1 MDPSESEDSDASE
14 SLTPSLE
21 AAMPPEQ
28 RLSTQERLR
37 LARRR
42 RSEQLKK
49 WAQREREWQQH
60 QKPEKTERITFIA
73 NVMLLE
79 AAARNDLSEVRRLL
93 ETGVSPDSTNE
104 DGLTALHQCCI
115 DDSEEMMKLL
125 IQYGGNPNATD
136 TEKWTPLVRIIWRN
150 QSCAK

>member
-1 MDPSESEDSDASE
+1 MDPSESEDSDVD

-49 WAQREREWQQH
+49 WGQREREWQLHIAAQNH
-60 QKPEKTERITFIA
+60 PRERNERITFVP

-79 AAARNDLSEVRRLL
+79 AAARNDLEEGRPQQFFRLFFSVHIFFL
-93 ETGVSPDSTNE
+93 SDFFFSQNFYSTFN
-104 DGLTALHQCCI
+104 GH
-115 DDSEEMMKLL
+115 
-125 IQYGGNPNATD
+125 
-136 TEKWTPLVRIIWRN
+136 
-150 QSCAK
+150 

>member
-1 MDPSESEDSDASE
+1 MDPSESEDSDVD

-49 WAQREREWQQH
+49 WGQREREWQIHIAAQNRP
-60 QKPEKTERITFIA
+60 PERNERVTFVP

-79 AAARNDLSEVRRLL
+79 AAARNDLAEAKPNRVFTNLLFTFFAFLCSKNLKVQPKNWSKYLVEKIKVNFVSNVMLL
-93 ETGVSPDSTNE
+93 ETAACND
-104 DGLTALHQCCI
+104 LA
-115 DDSEEMMKLL
+115 
-125 IQYGGNPNATD
+125 
-136 TEKWTPLVRIIWRN
+136 
-150 QSCAK
+150 

>member
-1 MDPSESEDSDASE
+1 MRPNFKMDPSESEDSDVD

-49 WAQREREWQQH
+49 WGQREREWQLHIAAQNH
-60 QKPEKTERITFIA
+60 PRERNERITFVP

-79 AAARNDLSEVRRLL
+79 AAARNDL
-93 ETGVSPDSTNE
+93 
-104 DGLTALHQCCI
+104 
-115 DDSEEMMKLL
+115 EEGRPQKFFSWSS
-125 IQYGGNPNATD
+125 
-136 TEKWTPLVRIIWRN
+136 K
-150 QSCAK
+150 

>member
-1 MDPSESEDSDASE
+1 MDPSESEDSDVD

-49 WAQREREWQQH
+49 WGQREREWQIHIAAQNRP
-60 QKPEKTERITFIA
+60 PERNERVTFVP

-79 AAARNDLSEVRRLL
+79 AAARNDHAEGKPHCVF
-93 ETGVSPDSTNE
+93 TNF
-104 DGLTALHQCCI
+104 
-115 DDSEEMMKLL
+115 L
-125 IQYGGNPNATD
+125 ITFCLFCVVKTSSFVKKVKN
-136 TEKWTPLVRIIWRN
+136 LV
-150 QSCAK
+150 KY

>member
-1 MDPSESEDSDASE
+1 MDPSESEDSDVD

-49 WAQREREWQQH
+49 WGQREREWQIHIAAQNRP
-60 QKPEKTERITFIA
+60 PERNERVTFVP

-79 AAARNDLSEVRRLL
+79 AAARNDLAEGKPHRVFTIFLI
-93 ETGVSPDSTNE
+93 TF
-104 DGLTALHQCCI
+104 
-115 DDSEEMMKLL
+115 LL
-125 IQYGGNPNATD
+125 ICVVKTSNFLPFCIVKTF
-136 TEKWTPLVRIIWRN
+136 
-150 QSCAK
+150 AKKI

>member
-1 MDPSESEDSDASE
+1 MDPSESEDSDVD

-49 WAQREREWQQH
+49 WGQREREWQLHIAAQNH
-60 QKPEKTERITFIA
+60 PRERNERITFVP

-79 AAARNDLSEVRRLL
+79 AAARNDLEEGRPQQFFRLCFC
-93 ETGVSPDSTNE
+93 SQNFSHRFFF
-104 DGLTALHQCCI
+104 LT
-115 DDSEEMMKLL
+115 EFF
-125 IQYGGNPNATD
+125 
-136 TEKWTPLVRIIWRN
+136 
-150 QSCAK
+150 

>member
-1 MDPSESEDSDASE
+1 MDPSESEDSDVD

-49 WAQREREWQQH
+49 WGQREREWQIHIAAQNRP
-60 QKPEKTERITFIA
+60 PERNERVTFVP

-79 AAARNDLSEVRRLL
+79 AAARNDLAEGKPHCVF
-93 ETGVSPDSTNE
+93 TIFSTFF
-104 DGLTALHQCCI
+104 LFSC
-115 DDSEEMMKLL
+115 
-125 IQYGGNPNATD
+125 
-136 TEKWTPLVRIIWRN
+136 LVKTSIFVKTVEIFREILGSQIK
-150 QSCAK
+150 C

>member
-1 MDPSESEDSDASE
+1 MDPSESEDSDPD

-42 RSEQLKK
+42 RAEQLKK
-49 WAQREREWQQH
+49 WAQREREWKIH
-60 QKPEKTERITFIA
+60 QGGGREKTQRVNFVA

-79 AAARNDLSEVRRLL
+79 AAARNDLAE
-93 ETGVSPDSTNE
+93 G
-104 DGLTALHQCCI
+104 
-115 DDSEEMMKLL
+115 KL
-125 IQYGGNPNATD
+125 I
-136 TEKWTPLVRIIWRN
+136 VI
-150 QSCAK
+150 

>member
-1 MDPSESEDSDASE
+1 MDPSESEDSDSE

-42 RSEQLKK
+42 RAEQLKR
-49 WAQREREWQQH
+49 WSQREREWKVHGASSNLNHQQREFRK
-60 QKPEKTERITFIA
+60 QVTFIS

-79 AAARNDLSEVRRLL
+79 AAARNDLAE
-93 ETGVSPDSTNE
+93 GKHN
-104 DGLTALHQCCI
+104 I
-115 DDSEEMMKLL
+115 
-125 IQYGGNPNATD
+125 
-136 TEKWTPLVRIIWRN
+136 
-150 QSCAK
+150 

>member
-1 MDPSESEDSDASE
+1 MDPSESDESE
-14 SLTPSLE
+14 TDSLTPSLE

-49 WAQREREWQQH
+49 WAQREREWQLHSQNGN
-60 QKPEKTERITFIA
+60 QRENSKGVTFVP

-79 AAARNDLSEVRRLL
+79 AAARNDLAE
-93 ETGVSPDSTNE
+93 G
-104 DGLTALHQCCI
+104 
-115 DDSEEMMKLL
+115 K
-125 IQYGGNPNATD
+125 
-136 TEKWTPLVRIIWRN
+136 KF
-150 QSCAK
+150 

>member
-1 MDPSESEDSDASE
+1 MDPSESDDSDTD

-49 WAQREREWQQH
+49 WAQREREWQIHANQFRD
-60 QKPEKTERITFIA
+60 QKKQDRVTFIA

-79 AAARNDLSEVRRLL
+79 AAARNDL
-93 ETGVSPDSTNE
+93 
-104 DGLTALHQCCI
+104 
-115 DDSEEMMKLL
+115 EEGRHIFLCM
-125 IQYGGNPNATD
+125 TS
-136 TEKWTPLVRIIWRN
+136 IICSR
-150 QSCAK
+150 

>member
-1 MDPSESEDSDASE
+1 MDPSESEDSDAD

-49 WAQREREWQQH
+49 WTQREREWIIH
-60 QKPEKTERITFIA
+60 NGHRERHERVTFIS

-79 AAARNDLSEVRRLL
+79 AAARNDLAE
-93 ETGVSPDSTNE
+93 G
-104 DGLTALHQCCI
+104 AI
-115 DDSEEMMKLL
+115 
-125 IQYGGNPNATD
+125 
-136 TEKWTPLVRIIWRN
+136 
-150 QSCAK
+150 

>member
-1 MDPSESEDSDASE
+1 MFSFDSFSSRPAVFGVGRPPSFKMDPSESEDSDVD

-49 WAQREREWQQH
+49 WGQREREWQLHIAAQNH
-60 QKPEKTERITFIA
+60 PRERNERITFVP

-79 AAARNDLSEVRRLL
+79 AAARNDLEEGRPQQFFRLFFC
-93 ETGVSPDSTNE
+93 SQIFFN
-104 DGLTALHQCCI
+104 
-115 DDSEEMMKLL
+115 
-125 IQYGGNPNATD
+125 
-136 TEKWTPLVRIIWRN
+136 
-150 QSCAK
+150 

>member
-1 MDPSESEDSDASE
+1 MDPSESEDSDSE

-42 RSEQLKK
+42 RADQLKR
-49 WAQREREWQQH
+49 WSQREREWKAHGSNSNNLNH
-60 QKPEKTERITFIA
+60 QKNREFRRNVTFVA

-79 AAARNDLSEVRRLL
+79 AAARNDLAEGI
-93 ETGVSPDSTNE
+93 T
-104 DGLTALHQCCI
+104 
-115 DDSEEMMKLL
+115 
-125 IQYGGNPNATD
+125 
-136 TEKWTPLVRIIWRN
+136 
-150 QSCAK
+150 

>member
-1 MDPSESEDSDASE
+1 MDPSESEDSDSE

-42 RSEQLKK
+42 RAEQLKR
-49 WAQREREWQQH
+49 WSQREREWKVHGANSNLNHQQREFRK
-60 QKPEKTERITFIA
+60 QVTFIS

-79 AAARNDLSEVRRLL
+79 AAARNDLAE
-93 ETGVSPDSTNE
+93 GK
-104 DGLTALHQCCI
+104 HKI
-115 DDSEEMMKLL
+115 
-125 IQYGGNPNATD
+125 
-136 TEKWTPLVRIIWRN
+136 
-150 QSCAK
+150 

>member
-1 MDPSESEDSDASE
+1 MDPSESEDSDVD

-49 WAQREREWQQH
+49 WGQREREWQLHIAAQNH
-60 QKPEKTERITFIA
+60 PRERNERVTFVP

-79 AAARNDLSEVRRLL
+79 TAARNDLAEGKRSHIHF
-93 ETGVSPDSTNE
+93 SSN
-104 DGLTALHQCCI
+104 ALKTPI
-115 DDSEEMMKLL
+115 YRMRA
-125 IQYGGNPNATD
+125 IQNRGYYFFFTIYMSGYYCRAVIN
-136 TEKWTPLVRIIWRN
+136 
-150 QSCAK
+150 

>member
-1 MDPSESEDSDASE
+1 MDPSESEDSDVD

-49 WAQREREWQQH
+49 WGQREKEWQLHIAAQNH
-60 QKPEKTERITFIA
+60 PRERNERITFVP

-79 AAARNDLSEVRRLL
+79 AAARNDLAEGRLKIAYYQKFTYFSFIFSKKWEL
-93 ETGVSPDSTNE
+93 NLSYE
-104 DGLTALHQCCI
+104 DLVL
-115 DDSEEMMKLL
+115 SL
-125 IQYGGNPNATD
+125 NP
-136 TEKWTPLVRIIWRN
+136 
-150 QSCAK
+150 

>member
-1 MDPSESEDSDASE
+1 MDPSESEDSDAD

-49 WAQREREWQQH
+49 WAQREREWQLHAAQNRTDV
-60 QKPEKTERITFIA
+60 KTERVTFVA

-79 AAARNDLSEVRRLL
+79 AAARNDLAE
-93 ETGVSPDSTNE
+93 G
-104 DGLTALHQCCI
+104 
-115 DDSEEMMKLL
+115 K
-125 IQYGGNPNATD
+125 
-136 TEKWTPLVRIIWRN
+136 N
-150 QSCAK
+150 QS

>member
-1 MDPSESEDSDASE
+1 MDPSESEDSDAE

-42 RSEQLKK
+42 RAEQLKR
-49 WAQREREWQQH
+49 WSQREREWKAH
-60 QKPEKTERITFIA
+60 GANNSNFHHNNHTHRKAVTFIS

-79 AAARNDLSEVRRLL
+79 AAARNDLAE
-93 ETGVSPDSTNE
+93 GKKD
-104 DGLTALHQCCI
+104 
-115 DDSEEMMKLL
+115 
-125 IQYGGNPNATD
+125 
-136 TEKWTPLVRIIWRN
+136 
-150 QSCAK
+150 

>member
-1 MDPSESEDSDASE
+1 MDPSESEDSDVD

-49 WAQREREWQQH
+49 WGQREREWQIHIAAQNRP
-60 QKPEKTERITFIA
+60 PERNERVTFVP

-79 AAARNDLSEVRRLL
+79 AAARNDLAEGKPHCVF
-93 ETGVSPDSTNE
+93 TNF
-104 DGLTALHQCCI
+104 
-115 DDSEEMMKLL
+115 L
-125 IQYGGNPNATD
+125 ITFCLFCVVKTSSFVKKVKN
-136 TEKWTPLVRIIWRN
+136 LV
-150 QSCAK
+150 KY

>member
-1 MDPSESEDSDASE
+1 MNHEEEERLSKSMDPSESEDSDPD

-42 RSEQLKK
+42 RAEQLKK
-49 WAQREREWQQH
+49 WAQREREWKIHSMQQR
-60 QKPEKTERITFIA
+60 EKTQRVEFVA

-79 AAARNDLSEVRRLL
+79 AAARNDLAEGEHS
-93 ETGVSPDSTNE
+93 N
-104 DGLTALHQCCI
+104 
-115 DDSEEMMKLL
+115 
-125 IQYGGNPNATD
+125 
-136 TEKWTPLVRIIWRN
+136 
-150 QSCAK
+150 

>member
-1 MDPSESEDSDASE
+1 MDPSESEDSDVD

-49 WAQREREWQQH
+49 WGQREREWQIHIAAQNRP
-60 QKPEKTERITFIA
+60 PERNERVTFVP

-79 AAARNDLSEVRRLL
+79 AAARNDLAEGEPHCVFTNFLIYFLFSCVVKTSIFVRK
-93 ETGVSPDSTNE
+93 VK
-104 DGLTALHQCCI
+104 
-115 DDSEEMMKLL
+115 KLVK
-125 IQYGGNPNATD
+125 Y
-136 TEKWTPLVRIIWRN
+136 
-150 QSCAK
+150 

>member
-1 MDPSESEDSDASE
+1 MDPSESEDSDVD

-49 WAQREREWQQH
+49 WGQREREWQIHIAAQNRP
-60 QKPEKTERITFIA
+60 PERNERVTFVP

-79 AAARNDLSEVRRLL
+79 AAARNDLAEGKPHCVLNFFLL
-93 ETGVSPDSTNE
+93 YCVVKTSIFVKKVKD
-104 DGLTALHQCCI
+104 
-115 DDSEEMMKLL
+115 
-125 IQYGGNPNATD
+125 
-136 TEKWTPLVRIIWRN
+136 LVKY
-150 QSCAK
+150 QAVK

>member
-1 MDPSESEDSDASE
+1 MDPSESEDSDVD

-49 WAQREREWQQH
+49 WGQREREWQIHIAAQNRP
-60 QKPEKTERITFIA
+60 PERNERVTFVP

-79 AAARNDLSEVRRLL
+79 AAARNDLAEGKPHRVFMIFLFIFLL
-93 ETGVSPDSTNE
+93 FCVVKASKCDLKICQNTW
-104 DGLTALHQCCI
+104 LK
-115 DDSEEMMKLL
+115 KLKV
-125 IQYGGNPNATD
+125 NF
-136 TEKWTPLVRIIWRN
+136 
-150 QSCAK
+150 

>member
-1 MDPSESEDSDASE
+1 MDPSESEDSDVD

-49 WAQREREWQQH
+49 WGQREREWQLHIAAQNH
-60 QKPEKTERITFIA
+60 PRERNERVTFVP

-79 AAARNDLSEVRRLL
+79 AAARNDLAEGRTWKFFISLYL
-93 ETGVSPDSTNE
+93 K
-104 DGLTALHQCCI
+104 CI
-115 DDSEEMMKLL
+115 LGSIIFTL
-125 IQYGGNPNATD
+125 ICLAF
-136 TEKWTPLVRIIWRN
+136 
-150 QSCAK
+150 

>member
-1 MDPSESEDSDASE
+1 MDPSESEDSDVD

-49 WAQREREWQQH
+49 WGQREREWQIHIAAQNRP
-60 QKPEKTERITFIA
+60 PERNERVTFVP

-79 AAARNDLSEVRRLL
+79 AAARNDLAEGKPHCVF
-93 ETGVSPDSTNE
+93 TNF
-104 DGLTALHQCCI
+104 
-115 DDSEEMMKLL
+115 L
-125 IQYGGNPNATD
+125 ITFCLFCVDKTSSFVKKVKKY
-136 TEKWTPLVRIIWRN
+136 
-150 QSCAK
+150 

>member
-1 MDPSESEDSDASE
+1 MDPSDSEDSEND

-49 WAQREREWQQH
+49 WAQREREWH
-60 QKPEKTERITFIA
+60 LNGTKERNERVTFVA

-79 AAARNDLSEVRRLL
+79 AAARNDLAE
-93 ETGVSPDSTNE
+93 G
-104 DGLTALHQCCI
+104 
-115 DDSEEMMKLL
+115 K
-125 IQYGGNPNATD
+125 
-136 TEKWTPLVRIIWRN
+136 II
-150 QSCAK
+150 